1 MLARALQQCN
11 VTHRVIQRSV
21 QAIAAE
27 AQKRL
32 HIQQNSTPFNGFKQ
46 DANPLGGS
54 PSTPQPSTP
63 NSGNGGNT
71 SSNQQDWTFEEQFKQ
86 VTINE
91 TIVAR

>member
-1 MLARALQQCN
+1 
-11 VTHRVIQRSV
+11 V

-46 DANPLGGS
+46 DGNTLGGS

-63 NSGNGGNT
+63 NSGNGNT

-86 VTINE
+86 VTTNE
-91 TIVAR
+91 TIVTR